1 MKKFAT
7 RTTAKAKTVAEY
19 VSSQISLCGKM
30 QREIAEEAGFEN
42 PNVITM
48 IKQGR
53 TKIPLEK
60 VGKLAKALSI
70 DPIFLF
76 KMTLAEYQPVTMEA
90 INSMFDQEPLTEN
103 ELEIIRI
110 VRSAGVNNPK
120 VRSDEDRDRLL
131 EVINSLKGDNETRE

>member
-7 RTTAKAKTVAEY
+7 RTTSKAKTVAEY

-70 DPIFLF
+70 DPVFLF
-76 KMTLAEYQPVTMEA
+76 KMVLSEYQPGTMEA
-90 INSMFDQEPLTEN
+90 INAMFDQEPLTEN

-110 VRSAGVNNPK
+110 VRSASVNNPK

-131 EVINSLKGDNETRE
+131 EAINSLKGDNETRE